1 MNLTLA
7 PGILDDVIAHAKAC
21 YPLEGCGLIVGMRT
35 SVAGTRL
42 IPISNVAQNEAEFE
56 MDPAE
61 FIQTFRDLRNAGEE
75 LVAIYHSHPHGPA
88 RLSRLDIDRAYYP
101 EAAHLIVSLADLERP
116 RVAAF
121 RIVNGEALE
130 IELHAIV

>member
-7 PGILDDVIAHAKAC
+7 PGILDEVIEHAKAC
-21 YPLEGCGLIVGMRT
+21 YPREGCGLLTATRFIP
-35 SVAGTRL
+35 VANIAPGAT
-42 IPISNVAQNEAEFE
+42 EFE

-61 FIQTFRDLRNAGEE
+61 LIPALRDLRDAGQE
-75 LVAIYHSHPHGPA
+75 LTGIYHSHPHGPA
-88 RLSRLDIDRAYYP
+88 RLSKTDIDRAYYP
-101 EAAHLIVSLADLERP
+101 EAAYLIVSLAEPECP

-121 RIVNGEALE
+121 RIANGEALE